1 MATAGPV
8 AADESTW
15 EMPDAWRRIAH
26 PRRDRPGPWPR
37 ARIDAAAAERAR
49 ALVEAARAD
58 VEEVLALPG
67 TTPELAEHGRAYL
80 KGEADALGAAVV
92 ATVAVSKRGLS
103 ELGGKDPFRDAWA
116 AEHGLPFAAAA
127 YAELPEITSDY
138 RQVGSQATWTGVRW
152 TVTPGNYREWWS
164 EEGAARHLRALLAA
178 ADDDVYAAAVAELA
192 GRRRTPL
199 QRMVVSYLVP
209 TRQDWV
215 DEVRADPAVIGLPP
229 YSVHRWMLFCSLGG
243 PEQVDPAVLPL
254 GYYDR
259 RTSVVATL
267 VDGVGPS
274 GAAALVAEALEG
286 RYADTETY
294 RNLLD
299 VLARLPVDEAFQAL
313 VERVRHRYVQP
324 ALIAAARAYPRR
336 ALRLLAPAAG
346 TPEAEDILRAHL
358 LTHPG
363 LVEAMLPELAEESR
377 AAVDALRETI
387 VRVPEASGDALPP
400 LLVDPPWTRPR
411 TKAKPVVIKDLA
423 SPGTRLIAW
432 ELGER
437 DAWTADFHRRPRWAE
452 RVEWPAQVEKFK
464 DGTLPAHMQPL
475 LFVEAPEDQVR
486 PLLADLEPPNPWYVD
501 EWTRVLVARFE
512 LDALG
517 PALLAARRDPSKVGA
532 ALLPFLSDEV
542 ARLMADWLVRLKQAG
557 RTAQAWFRRHGT
569 AAVPAL
575 VPPALGKAGAQ
586 RRAAEAA
593 LRFLADRH
601 GAEAVVAA
609 ARVHGDRAAGAIEA
623 LVTADPLD
631 VLPAKIP
638 QVGDWADVRL
648 LPQILLRG
656 RERALPDAAVRHV
669 LTMLAM
675 SRPAKVYPGVGAVR
689 DACDEESLAEFGWR
703 LFRQWEAQGAPSKDG
718 WALAQLGVTGDDETV
733 RRLTPVIR
741 AWPGDGGHA
750 KAVAGLDVLA
760 GIGTDV
766 ALMHL
771 HGIAQRVKFKALRAR
786 AQEKIEEVAA
796 GLELT
801 AEQLADRL
809 VPDFGLDADGTLT
822 LDYGPRRFV
831 VGFDEQLKPYV
842 ADEGGARR
850 KALPKPGAK
859 DDPELAP
866 AAYKAFSTLKKDVRT
881 VAADQLRRL
890 EAAMVAQRRWPVREF
905 RELLAGHPL
914 VRHLVRRLVWLASD
928 GEGQDARTT
937 AFRVAED
944 GTFADADDETVAIAG
959 TARVRVAHPVDLGGS
974 LAAWSEVFADYEI
987 LQPFPQL
994 GRPVHALADG
1004 EGERGRLE
1012 RFEGLTVPV
1021 GKVLGLTSR
1030 GWDRGAPQ
1038 DAGVE
1043 PWISRRLPGGRYIVI
1058 DLDPGIAVGAVD
1070 ALPDQKL
1077 DAVGLADRPE
1087 QTWLGGGATG
1097 SFADLDPVTLSEIL
1111 ADLTTLT

>member
-1 MATAGPV
+1 MATAGPG
-8 AADESTW
+8 AADENTW
-15 EMPDAWRRIAH
+15 EMPDAWRRVAH

-37 ARIDAAAAERAR
+37 ARIDAAAVEKAR
-49 ALVEAARAD
+49 ALVEAARAG
-58 VEEVLALPG
+58 VEDVLALPG
-67 TTPELAEHGRAYL
+67 TPPELAEHGRAYL

-92 ATVAVSKRGLS
+92 ATVAVSKRGLL

-127 YAELPEITSDY
+127 YAELPEVTSDY
-138 RQVGSQATWTGVRW
+138 RQAGSQATWTGVRW
-152 TVTPGNYREWWS
+152 TGTPGNYREWWS
-164 EEGAARHLRALLAA
+164 EESAARHLRALLAA
-178 ADDDVYAAAVAELA
+178 ADDDVYAASVEALA
-192 GRRRTPL
+192 TRRRTPM

-209 TRQDWV
+209 TRGDWV
-215 DEVRADPAVIGLPP
+215 DEVRADPAIVGLPP
-229 YSVHRWMLFCSLGG
+229 FSVHRWMLFCSLG
-243 PEQVDPAVLPL
+243 EQEQADPAVLPL

-259 RTSVVATL
+259 GTSVVATL
-267 VDGVGPS
+267 VDGVDPS
-274 GAAALVAEALEG
+274 GAVPLVAGALEG
-286 RYADTETY
+286 QYTDTDAY
-294 RNLLD
+294 RSLLD

-313 VERVRHRYVQP
+313 VDRISHRYVQP

-336 ALRLLAPAAG
+336 ALRLLAPAAR
-346 TPEAEDILRAHL
+346 TPEAEDLLRAHL
-358 LTHPG
+358 LTHPE
-363 LVEAMLPELAEESR
+363 LVEETLPELPEESR
-377 AAVDALRETI
+377 AVIGALRETT

-400 LLVDPPWTRPR
+400 LLADPPWTRPR
-411 TKAKPVVIKDLA
+411 TKAEPVVVKDLA

-432 ELGER
+432 EPGER
-437 DAWTADFHRRPRWAE
+437 DAWTVDLHHMWRWVE
-452 RVEWPAQVEKFK
+452 RLEWPAQVEKFRN
-464 DGTLPAHMQPL
+464 GALPSHQQPV
-475 LFVEAPEDQVR
+475 LFVEAPEDLVR
-486 PLLADLEPPNPWYVD
+486 PLLAGWEPPDPWYVG
-501 EWTRVLVARFE
+501 EWMRVVVARFE
-512 LDALG
+512 LDALD
-517 PALLAARRDPSKVGA
+517 PAVFAARRDPAGVGA
-532 ALLPFLSDEV
+532 VLLPFLSDEV

-557 RTAQAWFRRHGT
+557 RTAQTWFRRHGP

-593 LRFLADRH
+593 LRFVADRH

-609 ARVHGDRAAGAIEA
+609 ARVHGDRAADAVEA

-648 LPQILLRG
+648 LPQILLRD
-656 RERALPDAAVRHV
+656 RERALPDAAARHV

-675 SRPAKVYPGVGAVR
+675 SRPAEVYPGVRAVR
-689 DACDEESLAEFGWR
+689 DACDRESLAEFGWR
-703 LFRQWEAQGAPSKDG
+703 LFRQWEAHGAPSKEG
-718 WALAQLGVTGDDETV
+718 WALAQLGLTGDDETV

-750 KAVAGLDVLA
+750 KAVTGLDVLA
-760 GIGTDV
+760 AIGTDV
-766 ALMHL
+766 ALTHL

-831 VGFDEQLKPYV
+831 VGFDEQLKPFV
-842 ADEGGARR
+842 ADEDGARR

-866 AAYKAFSTLKKDVRT
+866 AAAKAFSALKKDVRT

-890 EAAMVAQRRWPVREF
+890 EAAMVARRRWPAREF

-914 VRHLVRRLVWLASD
+914 VRHLVRRLVWLASE
-928 GEGQDARTT
+928 GEEGDARTT

-944 GTFADADDETVAIAG
+944 GTYADVDDETVEIAG

-994 GRPVHALADG
+994 GRPVHVLADG
-1004 EGERGRLE
+1004 EGSDGRLE

-1038 DAGVE
+1038 DAGIE
-1043 PWISRRLPGGRYIVI
+1043 PWISRRLPGGRHIVI

-1070 ALPDQKL
+1070 ALPDQRL

-1087 QTWLGGGATG
+1087 QRWLGGGTTG
-1097 SFADLDPVTLSEIL
+1097 SFADLDPVTVSEIL
-1111 ADLTTLT
+1111 ADLATLT

>member
-1 MATAGPV
+1 MASAGPV

-37 ARIDAAAAERAR
+37 ARTDAAAAGRAR
-49 ALVEAARAD
+49 ALVEAARAE
-58 VEEVLALPG
+58 VEDVLALPG
-67 TTPELAEHGRAYL
+67 TAPELAEHGRAHL

-92 ATVAVSKRGLS
+92 ATVAVSKRGL
-103 ELGGKDPFRDAWA
+103 LAVGGKDPFRDAWA
-116 AEHGLPFAAAA
+116 AEHGLPFAACAF
-127 YAELPEITSDY
+127 AELCDVTADY
-138 RQVGSQATWTGVRW
+138 QQAGSKATWTGARW
-152 TVTPGNYREWWS
+152 ARPSDYHGGWWT

-178 ADDDVYAAAVAELA
+178 AADDVYAAAVEELA

-199 QRMVVSYLVP
+199 QRLVVSYLVP

-229 YSVHRWMLFCSLGG
+229 HSQHRWMLFCSLGG
-243 PEQVDPAVLPL
+243 PEQVDPAALPL

-267 VDGVGPS
+267 ADGVGPS
-274 GAAALVAEALEG
+274 GAVPLVAAALEG
-286 RYADTETY
+286 RYTDTETY

-313 VERVRHRYVQP
+313 VDRVRHKYVQP
-324 ALIAAARAYPRR
+324 AVIAAARAYPRR
-336 ALRLLAPAAG
+336 ALRLLAPAAR
-346 TPEAEDILRAHL
+346 TPEAEEVLRAHL
-358 LTHPG
+358 LTHPE
-363 LVEAMLPELAEESR
+363 LVEEMLPELAKESR
-377 AAVDALRETI
+377 AAIEALRETI
-387 VRVPEASGDALPP
+387 VRVPEAPAGALPP
-400 LLVDPPWTRPR
+400 LLADPPWTRPR
-411 TKAKPVVIKDLA
+411 TKARPTVVKDLA
-423 SPGTRLIAW
+423 SPGTRSIIW
-432 ELGER
+432 EPGER
-437 DAWTADFHRRPRWAE
+437 DAWTQDLHHLWRWAK
-452 RVEWPAQVEKFK
+452 RMEWPVQVEKFEN
-464 DGTLPAHMQPL
+464 GALPAHQQPM
-475 LFVEAPEDQVR
+475 LFIEAPEDLVR
-486 PLLADLEPPNPWYVD
+486 PLLAGWEPPDPWYVD
-501 EWTRVLVARFE
+501 EWMRVVVARFE
-512 LDALG
+512 LDALD
-517 PALLAARRDPSKVGA
+517 PAVHAARRDPAGA
-532 ALLPFLSDEV
+532 GAVLLPFLSDEV

-557 RTAQAWFRRHGT
+557 RTAQTWFQRHGT

-575 VPPALGKAGAQ
+575 LPPALGKAGAQ

-593 LRFLADRH
+593 LRFVAARH
-601 GAEAVVAA
+601 GAEAVVTA
-609 ARVHGDRAAGAIEA
+609 ARVHGDRAADAIEA

-631 VLPAKIP
+631 VLPAKPPHI
-638 QVGDWADVRL
+638 GDWADVRL

-656 RERALPDAAVRHV
+656 RERALPDSAARHV

-675 SRPAKVYPGVGAVR
+675 SRPGEVYAGVPVLR

-703 LFRQWEAQGAPSKDG
+703 LFRLWEAQGAPSKDG
-718 WALAQLGVTGDDETV
+718 WALAQLGLTGDDETV

-760 GIGTDV
+760 AIGTDV

-771 HGIAQRVKFKALRAR
+771 HGVAQRVKFKALKARAR
-786 AQEKIEEVAA
+786 EKIEEVAA

-842 ADEGGARR
+842 ADESGARR

-866 AAYKAFSTLKKDVRT
+866 AAYKAFSTLRKEVRA

-890 EAAMVAQRRWPVREF
+890 EASMVAQRRRPVREF

-928 GEGQDARTT
+928 GRGTI

-944 GTFADADDETVAIAG
+944 GTFADVDDDAVTLADPAE
-959 TARVRVAHPVDLGGS
+959 VRVAHPVDLEGS

-994 GRPVHALADG
+994 GRPVHALAGD
-1004 EGERGRLE
+1004 EGRNGRLE

-1030 GWDRGAPQ
+1030 GWDRGGPQ
-1038 DAGVE
+1038 DAGIE
-1043 PWISRRLPGGRYIVI
+1043 PFISRRLPGGRYIVI

-1070 ALPDQKL
+1070 SLPDQTL
-1077 DAVGLADRPE
+1077 EAVGLASRPE
-1087 QTWLGGGATG
+1087 QRWLGGGATG
-1097 SFADLDPVTLSEIL
+1097 SFADLDPVTVSEIL
-1111 ADLTTLT
+1111 ADLATLT